1 MRMTFGSA
9 CRNAGLMAV
18 VYFLYV
24 GFQKGHFDVFG
35 WYGVGW
41 SWGDWLV
48 LAVLTGVLGS
58 FCLKNGGGSASVRR
72 RRPASRAKTSNN
84 AAYVS
89 RTQKIPPKGRIFCFR
104 THQSSGR
111 SAC

>member
-9 CRNAGLMAV
+9 CRNAGLMVV

-48 LAVLTGVLGS
+48 LAVLTGVFGVILFEEWWGQR
-58 FCLKNGGGSASVRR
+58 K
-72 RRPASRAKTSNN
+72 RAK
-84 AAYVS
+84 AKA
-89 RTQKIPPKGRIFCFR
+89 REQGEDF
-104 THQSSGR
+104 Q
-111 SAC
+111 

>member
-48 LAVLTGVLGS
+48 LAVLTGV
-58 FCLKNGGGSASVRR
+58 FGGILFEEWWGQRK
-72 RRPASRAKTSNN
+72 RAK
-84 AAYVS
+84 AKA
-89 RTQKIPPKGRIFCFR
+89 REQGEDF
-104 THQSSGR
+104 Q
-111 SAC
+111 

>member
-9 CRNAGLMAV
+9 CRNARLMAV

-24 GFQKGHFDVFG
+24 GFQKGHFDGFG

-48 LAVLTGVLGS
+48 LAVLTGVFGVILFEERWGQR
-58 FCLKNGGGSASVRR
+58 K
-72 RRPASRAKTSNN
+72 RAK
-84 AAYVS
+84 AKA
-89 RTQKIPPKGRIFCFR
+89 REQGEDF
-104 THQSSGR
+104 Q
-111 SAC
+111 

>member
-41 SWGDWLV
+41 SWGG
-48 LAVLTGVLGS
+48 LAGV
-58 FCLKNGGGSASVRR
+58 GGADGGFWGHSV
-72 RRPASRAKTSNN
+72 
-84 AAYVS
+84 
-89 RTQKIPPKGRIFCFR
+89 
-104 THQSSGR
+104 
-111 SAC
+111 

>member
-48 LAVLTGVLGS
+48 LAVLT
-58 FCLKNGGGSASVRR
+58 
-72 RRPASRAKTSNN
+72 
-84 AAYVS
+84 
-89 RTQKIPPKGRIFCFR
+89 
-104 THQSSGR
+104 
-111 SAC
+111 

>member
-9 CRNAGLMAV
+9 CRNAGLMTV

-48 LAVLTGVLGS
+48 LAVLTGVFGVILFEEWWGQRKR
-58 FCLKNGGGSASVRR
+58 LK
-72 RRPASRAKTSNN
+72 AK
-84 AAYVS
+84 A
-89 RTQKIPPKGRIFCFR
+89 REQGEDF
-104 THQSSGR
+104 Q
-111 SAC
+111 